1 MCEDSSIGLVL
12 TVQRRP
18 RGVAARLTQYVSNI
32 RWISSALLVLVRANA
47 RSRRAF
53 HGWRLSPATKPRLV
67 SPGLRT
73 TRPDATRLQRHI
85 IIPVSLYM
93 RSKVSS
99 SAGVGRPAPVPA
111 LTIPLAPAAAAAS
124 IILPSAPT

>member
-12 TVQRRP
+12 TGHKRFTRHSV
-18 RGVAARLTQYVSNI
+18 TSNQYVSNI
-32 RWISSALLVLVRANA
+32 RWISLALLVLVRANA

-67 SPGLRT
+67 SPGLHT
-73 TRPDATRLQRHI
+73 TRPDATRLQRHM